1 VRRADRVLA
10 TLAGVATV
18 ALVAFVV
25 LPIVAICV
33 RVPAAT
39 LVEQLRS
46 RVVLDA
52 VGVSLKTTAITLVL
66 ILAVGTPAA
75 YVLSLKRS
83 RGAAFIEALVTLP
96 LVMPPA
102 VAGVGLLAAFG
113 RAGLLGGTLGA
124 LGVRITFTQIAVV
137 MALSFVAMPFYVRQA
152 MAAFGSVDPELLAAS
167 RTLGA
172 GAAATF
178 LRVGIPL
185 ARSGLA
191 AGAALAWARALGEF
205 GATIVFAGNLQ
216 GKTQTLPLAIYEQ
229 FSVGDL
235 ATALAIAALLVAISA
250 GLLVGI
256 SLLLRRERRG
266 EEERGWPTVPSSRL
280 RSTIA

>member
-1 VRRADRVLA
+1 VGRNDRVLA
-10 TLAGVATV
+10 TLAGLATA

-25 LPIVAICV
+25 LPIVAIFV
-33 RVPAAT
+33 RVPAAR
-39 LVEQLRS
+39 LVEQFHS

-52 VGVSLKTTAITLVL
+52 VGVSLKTTAIALVL
-66 ILAVGTPAA
+66 ILTVGTPAA
-75 YVLSLKRS
+75 YVLSLKHS
-83 RGAAFIEALVTLP
+83 RGAALLEALMTLP

-172 GAAATF
+172 GAAGTF

-185 ARSGLA
+185 ARPGLA

-216 GKTQTLPLAIYEQ
+216 GKTQTLPLAIYEE

-266 EEERGWPTVPSSRL
+266 EEESGWPTLPSSRL
-280 RSTIA
+280 RSTIG